1 MRTIYHFFF
10 TVIAVL
16 CVSLSLSAQNGFFKD
31 NGANTDKPTTGQKIL
46 HPGKFRASGLEAQSL
61 KDFLW
66 SLPAE
71 NAVVNKNLTPVM
83 ELPMPDGKMAR
94 FRVWESSVMEPGLAA
109 KFAEMKTFTG
119 QGIDD
124 PSATVRFDYN
134 PYFGFHAQILSPNGR
149 VFIDPYARFDISNYI
164 SYYSSDYIRT
174 GRFICETPGAPARP
188 NNPDRITAG
197 PCRGSQLYTYRLA
210 LACTGEYAVAVAG
223 PGPTV
228 PAVAAAMLT
237 SVNRVVGVYETELAI
252 RMVLVANNNN
262 LIYLDGTSDPYTN
275 NNGGTMLGQNQA
287 NIDAVIGSANYDIG
301 HVFSTGGG
309 GVAFLG
315 CVCNAASKARGVTG
329 RGNPIGDDFDIDYVA
344 HEMGHQFGGNHTFN
358 SSLSNCGGGNRNG
371 STAYEVGSGTTIQ
384 AYAGICSSDDTQPHS
399 DPFFHTVSFDEISNY
414 IESGGTCKVATATGN
429 SPPVI
434 TAMNNNGASIP
445 LNTPFTL
452 TGTATDP
459 NGDPVTYCWEE
470 WDLGPSTTWNGGNA
484 NTTSP
489 LFKSRVPK
497 TSGSRTFPD
506 LAVILAGYPA
516 NPPATMGGLKGETL
530 PTLGRTMKFR
540 LTVRDNR
547 AGGGG
552 VVTGG
557 EGCQAGFSSP
567 FVINVIDGTGPFVVT
582 VPNGGE
588 NYLAG
593 TPQTITWNVAG
604 TSAAP
609 ISVANVKVTLST
621 DGGLTYPTVLLAN
634 TPNDGSESIFF
645 PCVNSST
652 ARVRIEA
659 VGNIFFDISNND
671 FSIYQGFDFTTPP
684 DAVTSCP
691 VPSSMSVTLG
701 TITGCGFSNAI
712 SLSAGPLPPGTSINF
727 APASVTPGNS
737 SVITLNGTNTLP
749 SGIYTITIT
758 GNAAG
763 APLKTR
769 ILTFIIPTLTA
780 PVITTQPANQLV
792 CSGSNS
798 SICVI
803 ASGTNTYQWQSSP
816 TCSGPFADI
825 PGATASCLPITIA
838 TTTTSYRVRVSGLCG
853 GNIISDCVTLT
864 VISPVTITAQ
874 PVNKLICSET
884 NTSFTVAASSSQPIS
899 YQWQVN
905 TGSGFANVPNAAPY
919 SGGTTATLSI
929 TNAPVSMNGYLFRV
943 LLTNTT
949 CTTPV
954 ISAVATLTVRQT
966 PSIGL
971 SASPLTSLLPGQT
984 TTLTATPSSSTGG
997 AQTVNWFLNGTPFI
1011 NPSNTYLVTVETV
1024 GTYYTQ
1030 ILEIFSGGLVCTN
1043 QSADVTI
1050 TATASNKL
1058 FIFPSPND
1066 GNFTVSYYNNG
1077 GTSTRRNISIFD
1089 SKGSMVYNRFF
1100 PITGSYTLIPINL
1113 QSASRGIYYVVV
1125 GDATGKKLADGKV
1138 HVR

>member
-1 MRTIYHFFF
+1 MRTIHSFLF
-10 TVIAVL
+10 TVIAIL
-16 CVSLSLSAQNGFFKD
+16 CVSLSLSAQNVFFKD
-31 NGANTDKPTTGQKIL
+31 AGANTDKPTTGQKIL
-46 HPGKFRASGLEAQSL
+46 HPEKFRASDLDVPAL
-61 KDFLW
+61 KSFLW
-66 SLPAE
+66 SLPEEKIVA
-71 NAVVNKNLTPVM
+71 NKNIAPVM

-109 KFAEMKTFTG
+109 KFPEMKTFAG

-124 PSATVRFDYN
+124 PAATIRLDYN

-149 VFIDPYARFDISNYI
+149 VFIDPYARFDINNYI
-164 SYYSSDYIRT
+164 SYYSSDYTRT
-174 GRFICETPGAPARP
+174 GRFICETPDSP
-188 NNPDRITAG
+188 NDPNRVTAG
-197 PCRGSQLYTYRLA
+197 PCRGTQLYTYRLA

-223 PGPTV
+223 PSPTV
-228 PAVAAAMLT
+228 PVVAAAMLT
-237 SVNRVVGVYETELAI
+237 SVNRVVGVYEMEVAV

-262 LIYLDGTSDPYTN
+262 LIYLDGTTDPYTN
-275 NNGGTMLGQNQA
+275 NSGGTMLGQNQA

-315 CVCNAASKARGVTG
+315 CVCNNATKARGVTG
-329 RGNPIGDDFDIDYVA
+329 RGSPVGDDFDIDYVA

-384 AYAGICSSDDTQPHS
+384 AYAGICSTDDTQPHS

-429 SPPVI
+429 SPPII
-434 TAMNNNGASIP
+434 TAMNNNGANIP
-445 LNTPFTL
+445 VNTPFTL

-497 TSGSRTFPD
+497 TTGSRTFPD

-516 NPPATMGGLKGETL
+516 NPPAIMGGLKGETL
-530 PTLGRTMKFR
+530 PTIGRTMKFR

-557 EGCQAGFSSP
+557 EGCQAGFGAP
-567 FVINVIDGTGPFVVT
+567 FIINVIDGTGPFVVT

-588 NYLAG
+588 TYLAG
-593 TPQTITWNVAG
+593 LPQTITWNVAG

-609 ISVANVKVTLST
+609 ISVTNVKITLST
-621 DGGLTYPTVLLAN
+621 DGGVTYPTVLLAS
-634 TPNDGSESIFF
+634 TANDGSEVVAF
-645 PCVNSST
+645 PCINTAT

-659 VGNIFFDISNND
+659 VGNVFFDISNNN
-671 FSIYQGFDFTTPP
+671 FTIQQGFDFNTPA
-684 DAVTSCP
+684 DAVTTCP
-691 VPSSMSVTLG
+691 VPSSMTVTLG
-701 TITGCGFSNAI
+701 TITGCGFANPI
-712 SLSAGPLPPGTSINF
+712 TLSAGTLPPGTSINF
-727 APASVTPGNS
+727 SPATVVPGNS

-749 SGIYTITIT
+749 SGTYTIAIT
-758 GNAAG
+758 GTASG
-763 APLKTR
+763 APSKTR
-769 ILTFIIPTLTA
+769 NITFVIPTLTA
-780 PVITTQPANQLV
+780 PVITTQPASQSI
-792 CSGSNS
+792 CSGGNATF
-798 SICVI
+798 CVI
-803 ASGTNTYQWQSSP
+803 ATGTNTYQWETSP
-816 TCSGPFADI
+816 TCSGPWTNVT
-825 PGATASCLPITIA
+825 GATSSCLTVTGV
-838 TTTTSYRVRVSGLCG
+838 TTASYRVKVAGLCG
-853 GNIISDCVTLT
+853 GNVTSDCVTLT
-864 VISPVTITAQ
+864 VISPVSITTQ
-874 PVNKLICSET
+874 PANKTICSES
-884 NTSFTVAASSSQPIS
+884 NTSFTVTASSSQPIS

-905 TGSGFANVPNAAPY
+905 TGSGFSNVPNAAPY

-929 TNAPVSMNGYLFRV
+929 TNAPVTMNGYLFRV

-954 ISAVATLTVRQT
+954 ISSVATLTVRQT

-984 TTLTATPSSSTGG
+984 TTLTATPSASTGG

-1011 NPSNTYLVTVETV
+1011 NPSTTYVVNVETV

-1030 ILEIFSGGLVCTN
+1030 ILEVFPGGLVCTN
-1043 QSADVTI
+1043 QSAEVTI

-1077 GTSTRRNISIFD
+1077 GTSTSRRIAIFD
-1089 SKGSMVYNRFF
+1089 SKGGLVYNRIF
-1100 PITGSYTLIPINL
+1100 PVAGSYTLIPVNL
-1113 QSASRGIYYVVV
+1113 QSVSRGIYYVVV
-1125 GDATGKKLADGKV
+1125 GDASGKKLADGKV

>member
-1 MRTIYHFFF
+1 MRTVYHFFF

-16 CVSLSLSAQNGFFKD
+16 CVSFPLSAQNRFFKD
-31 NGANTDKPTTGQKIL
+31 DGANTAKPTAGQQMIL
-46 HPGKFRASGLEAQSL
+46 PEKFRAVGLETEAL
-61 KDFLW
+61 RNFLW

-71 NAVVNKNLTPVM
+71 TAINKTLATVM

-94 FRVWESSVMEPGLAA
+94 FRVWESSIMEPGLAA
-109 KFAEMKTFTG
+109 KFPEMKTFAG

-124 PSATVRFDYN
+124 PNATVRLDYN

-164 SYYSSDYIRT
+164 SYYSSDHT
-174 GRFICETPGAPARP
+174 PAARFICETPDGSSRP

-223 PGPTV
+223 PNPTV

-252 RMVLVANNNN
+252 RMVLVANNNS
-262 LIYLDGTSDPYTN
+262 LIYLDGTTDPYSN
-275 NNGGTMLGQNQA
+275 NSGGTMLGQNQA
-287 NIDAVIGSANYDIG
+287 NIDALIGPANYDIG

-309 GVAFLG
+309 GVAGLG
-315 CVCNAASKARGVTG
+315 VVCLNGVKARGVTG
-329 RGNPIGDDFDIDYVA
+329 RGSPIGDDFDIDYVA

-384 AYAGICSSDDTQPHS
+384 AYAGICSTDDTQPHS
-399 DPFFHTVSFDEISNY
+399 DPFFHTISFDEISNY

-434 TAMNNNGASIP
+434 TAMNNNGVSIP
-445 LNTPFTL
+445 LSTPFTL
-452 TGTATDP
+452 TGAATDP
-459 NGDPVTYCWEE
+459 DGDPVTYCWEE
-470 WDLGPSTTWNGGNA
+470 WDLGPSTAWNGGNT

-497 TSGSRTFPD
+497 TTGSRTFPD

-557 EGCQAGFSSP
+557 EGCQAGFTSA
-567 FVINVIDGTGPFVVT
+567 FVVNVIDGTGPFVVT

-588 NYLAG
+588 TYLAG

-609 ISVANVKVTLST
+609 ISVSNVKITLST
-621 DGGLTYPTVLLAN
+621 DGGLTYPVVLLAN
-634 TPNDGSESIFF
+634 TPNDGSESVLF
-645 PCVNSST
+645 PCINSST

-659 VGNIFFDISNND
+659 VGNVFFDISNND
-671 FSIYQGFDFTTPP
+671 FTLYQGFDFTTPP
-684 DAVTSCP
+684 DAVTTCP

-701 TITGCGFSNAI
+701 TLTGCGFSNPI
-712 SLSAGPLPPGTSINF
+712 LLSAGPVPAGTSINF
-727 APASVTPGNS
+727 APSSITPGS
-737 SVITLNGTNTLP
+737 STVITLNGTNTLP
-749 SGIYTITIT
+749 SGTYTIAIT
-758 GNAAG
+758 GTATG
-763 APLKTR
+763 TPSKTR
-769 ILTFIIPTLTA
+769 NITFVIPTLA
-780 PVITTQPANQLV
+780 SPVITTQPASQSL
-792 CSGSNS
+792 CSGGNS

-803 ASGTNTYQWQSSP
+803 ASGTNTYQWQASTSCGGAF
-816 TCSGPFADI
+816 TDI
-825 PGATASCLPITIA
+825 PGATASCLPITGA
-838 TTTTSYRVRVSGLCG
+838 TATTSYRVRVNGLCG
-853 GNIISDCVTLT
+853 GDVTSDCATLT
-864 VISPVTITAQ
+864 VISPVNITSQ
-874 PVNKLICSET
+874 PTDKLVCSET
-884 NTSFTVAASSSQPIS
+884 NTSFTVTASSSQPIG

-905 TGSGFANVPNAAPY
+905 TGSGFANVPNTAPY
-919 SGGTTATLSI
+919 SGVTTATLTI

-943 LLTNTT
+943 LLTNTS

-954 ISAVATLTVRQT
+954 ISSVASLTVRQT

-971 SASPLTSLLPGQT
+971 SASLLTSLLPGQT
-984 TTLTATPSSSTGG
+984 DTLTATPSPSTGG
-997 AQTVNWFLNGTPFI
+997 AQTVNWFLNGIPFI
-1011 NPSNTYLVTVETV
+1011 NPSNTYIVNVETV

-1030 ILEIFSGGLVCTN
+1030 ILEVFPGGLVCTN
-1043 QSADVTI
+1043 QSAEITI
-1050 TATASNKL
+1050 SATASNKL

-1077 GTSTRRNISIFD
+1077 GASTGRRIAIFD
-1089 SKGSMVYNRFF
+1089 SKGSMVYNRIF
-1100 PITGSYTLIPINL
+1100 PITGPYTLIPVNL
-1113 QSASRGIYYVVV
+1113 QAASRGIYYVVV
-1125 GDATGKKLADGKV
+1125 GNASGKKLADGKV